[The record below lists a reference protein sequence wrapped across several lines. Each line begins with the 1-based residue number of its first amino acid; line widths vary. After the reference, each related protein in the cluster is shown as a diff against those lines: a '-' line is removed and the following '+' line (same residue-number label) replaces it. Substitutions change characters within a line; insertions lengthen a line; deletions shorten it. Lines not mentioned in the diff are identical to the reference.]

1 MINFGS
7 DMNEIKKKIKEH
19 DEKFALQKNQF
30 DESNKV
36 NYNIFYKFISLFI

>member
-1 MINFGS
+1 MINYGS

-30 DESNKV
+30 EESNII
-36 NYNIFYKFISLFI
+36 NYNNFV